1 MAQST
6 LQTSAPAERVEP
18 IEKAIPKTHTSPQRH
33 FTRLIANVE
42 PILVVITALAIVTSM
57 ALEQLEMPTWTILT
71 VNVISYLAGGYFGVQ
86 AGFQS
91 LLHKEI
97 NVDLLMVL
105 AAAGA
110 ALVDQWHEGA
120 ILLFL
125 FSLSN
130 VLQDYAMGRSRKAIQ
145 SLLDLRPD
153 TATIRR
159 DDRLVE
165 VPVEELRHGDVV
177 ILQPGERIPVDGR
190 VIRGSAS
197 VNQASITGESVP
209 VLKQV
214 GDEVFAGTI
223 NENGALDIE
232 VTRLS
237 SESTLSRIIQMVE
250 NAQAN
255 KANTQTALDKFEQYY
270 AMVVIGATLLLI
282 FLPPLLTNV
291 DFNDNFYRA
300 MVVMVVASPCALVIS
315 TPASILSAI
324 ANGARHGVLFKGG
337 AHLENMAQIKV
348 VAFDKTGTI
357 TTGKPVVT
365 DIVVLNGLSENDLL
379 KLTAS
384 AEARSEHPLANAVVK
399 AANERQLSLVE
410 PEIFE
415 AVPGRGI
422 RATIEGKDLL
432 VGSERLFDE
441 GGIVIP
447 DSIRQQQEGFYQN
460 GKTALLVYQ
469 QPEHWLGIVA
479 IADTARP
486 EAKRALEALHHVGIQ
501 KIAMLTG
508 DNPQV
513 AAAIAGSTGID
524 APYANLMPEDK
535 VTVLNELAAAYG
547 PVAMV
552 GDGVNDAPALAT
564 ASLGIAMGAAGTD
577 VALETADVVL
587 MSSDLSKIPYA
598 IALSKRARRI
608 VIQNLTFSMSVIV
621 VLVISAL
628 LPFIRL
634 PLPLGVVGHEGSTV
648 IVVLNGLR
656 LLAFRPE

>member
-18 IEKAIPKTHTSPQRH
+18 IEKAIPKTHTPPQSH
-33 FTRLIANVE
+33 FTRLIANIE
-42 PILVVITALAIVTSM
+42 PVLVVITALAIVTSM
-57 ALEQLEMPTWTILT
+57 AFEQLDLPAWTVLSA
-71 VNVISYLAGGYFGVQ
+71 NVISYLAGGYFGVQ

-177 ILQPGERIPVDGR
+177 ILQPGARIPVDGR

-223 NENGALDIE
+223 NENGALDVE

-270 AMVVIGATLLLI
+270 AMVVIGMTILLI
-282 FLPPLLTNV
+282 FLPPLLTSV

-337 AHLENMAQIKV
+337 AHLESMALIKV

-357 TTGKPVVT
+357 TTGKPIVT
-365 DIVVLNGLSENDLL
+365 DIVVLDGLSENELL

-422 RATIEGKDLL
+422 RATIDGKDLL
-432 VGSERLFDE
+432 IGSERLFDE
-441 GGIVIP
+441 GDIVIP

-479 IADTARP
+479 IADTPRP

-535 VTVLNELAAAYG
+535 VTVLNELAAEYG

-608 VIQNLTFSMSVIV
+608 VIQNLIFSMSVIV

-628 LPFIRL
+628 LPFVQL

>member
-6 LQTSAPAERVEP
+6 LQTSTVEP
-18 IEKAIPKTHTSPQRH
+18 IAKIIPKPQASRANH
-33 FTRLIANVE
+33 LARLVANIE
-42 PILVVITALAIVTSM
+42 PALVVITALAIAISM
-57 ALEQLEMPTWTILT
+57 AFEQLEMPAWTILT
-71 VNVISYLAGGYFGVQ
+71 ANIISYLAGGYFGVQ
-86 AGFQS
+86 AGLQS

-105 AAAGA
+105 AAGGA
-110 ALVDQWHEGA
+110 ALVNQWHEGA

-130 VLQDYAMGRSRKAIQ
+130 VLQDYAMGRSRRAIQ

-159 DDRLVE
+159 DDHLVE

-177 ILQPGERIPVDGR
+177 ILQPGARIPVDGR
-190 VIRGSAS
+190 VIRGTAS

-209 VLKQV
+209 VLKQP

-223 NENGALDIE
+223 NENGALDVE

-282 FLPPLLTNV
+282 FLPPLLTSV
-291 DFNDNFYRA
+291 SFNENFYRA

-337 AHLENMAQIKV
+337 AHLESMALIKV

-357 TTGKPVVT
+357 TTGKPIVT

-399 AANERQLSLVE
+399 AAKERQLALAE
-410 PEIFE
+410 PEVFE

-422 RATIEGKDLL
+422 RATIEGQDLL
-432 VGSERLFDE
+432 IGSERLFDE
-441 GGIVIP
+441 DNIAIP
-447 DSIRQQQEGFYQN
+447 DAIRQQQETFYQN

-469 QPEHWLGIVA
+469 QPERWLGIVA

-486 EAKRALEALHHVGIQ
+486 EAKNALQALHHVGIQ

-513 AAAIAGSTGID
+513 AAAIASATGID
-524 APYANLMPEDK
+524 TPYANLMPEDK
-535 VTVLNELAAAYG
+535 VTVLNQLATEYG

-577 VALETADVVL
+577 VALETADIVL

-598 IALSKRARRI
+598 IALSKRARRV
-608 VIQNLTFSMSVIV
+608 VIQNLVFSMSVIV

-628 LPFIRL
+628 LPFVHL

-656 LLAFRPE
+656 LLAFKPE

>member
-6 LQTSAPAERVEP
+6 LQTSTPTERVEP
-18 IEKAIPKTHTSPQRH
+18 IERIIPKPQASP
-33 FTRLIANVE
+33 ANHLAPLVANIE
-42 PILVVITALAIVTSM
+42 PALVVITALAIATSM
-57 ALEQLEMPTWTILT
+57 AFEQLEMPAWTILT
-71 VNVISYLAGGYFGVQ
+71 ANIISYLAGGYFGVQ
-86 AGFQS
+86 AGLQS

-105 AAAGA
+105 AAGGA
-110 ALVDQWHEGA
+110 ALVNQWHEGA

-130 VLQDYAMGRSRKAIQ
+130 VLQDYAMGRSRRAIQ

-159 DDRLVE
+159 DDHLVE

-177 ILQPGERIPVDGR
+177 ILQPGARIPVDGR
-190 VIRGSAS
+190 VIRGTAS

-209 VLKQV
+209 VLKQP

-223 NENGALDIE
+223 NENGALDVE

-270 AMVVIGATLLLI
+270 AMVVIGATLLLV
-282 FLPPLLTNV
+282 FLPPLLTSV
-291 DFNDNFYRA
+291 DFNANFYRA

-337 AHLENMAQIKV
+337 AHLESMALIKV

-357 TTGKPVVT
+357 TTGKPIVT

-399 AANERQLSLVE
+399 AANERQLVLAE
-410 PEIFE
+410 PEVFE

-422 RATIEGKDLL
+422 RVTIEGQALL
-432 VGSERLFDE
+432 IGSERLFDE
-441 GGIVIP
+441 DHIAIP
-447 DSIRQQQEGFYQN
+447 DAIRQQQEAFYKD

-486 EAKRALEALHHVGIQ
+486 EAKQIIKALHHVGI
-501 KIAMLTG
+501 KKVAMLTG

-513 AAAIAGSTGID
+513 AAAIASSIGID
-524 APYANLMPEDK
+524 TPYANLMPEDK
-535 VTVLNELAAAYG
+535 VTVLNELAAQYG

-598 IALSKRARRI
+598 IALSKRARRV
-608 VIQNLTFSMSVIV
+608 VIQNLVFSMSVIV

-628 LPFIRL
+628 LPFVHL

-656 LLAFRPE
+656 LLAFKPE

>member
-1 MAQST
+1 MAQFT
-6 LQTSAPAERVEP
+6 LKSPFQVEGLEPVVKSPIKQKSPAQPVWAREHIER
-18 IEKAIPKTHTSPQRH
+18 
-33 FTRLIANVE
+33 L
-42 PILVVITALAIVTSM
+42 LVVITALAIASSVIFERL
-57 ALEQLEMPTWTILT
+57 ALPAWTILLANLT
-71 VNVISYLAGGYFGVQ
+71 SYIAGGYFGVLE
-86 AGFQS
+86 GLSS
-91 LLHKEI
+91 LRHKEI

-105 AAAGA
+105 AAGGA
-110 ALVDQWHEGA
+110 ALVNQWHEGA

-153 TATIRR
+153 TATIRHGN
-159 DDRLVE
+159 DLVK
-165 VPVEELRHGDVV
+165 VAVEELKRGDVV

-190 VIRGSAS
+190 VVRGAAS

-209 VLKQV
+209 VYKQV

-223 NENGALDIE
+223 NENGALDIK
-232 VTRLS
+232 VSRLA
-237 SESTLSRIIQMVE
+237 SESTLSRIIQLVE
-250 NAQAN
+250 SAQGN
-255 KANTQTALDKFEQYY
+255 KAETQRFLDKFEQYY
-270 AMVVIGATLLLI
+270 AMVVIGFTLLLI
-282 FLPPLLTNV
+282 FLPPLLINV
-291 DFNDNFYRA
+291 NFSDNFYRA

-337 AHLENMAQIKV
+337 AYLENMALLKV

-357 TTGKPVVT
+357 TTGRPIVT
-365 DIVVLNGLSENDLL
+365 DLVRLNGLSEDELL
-379 KLTAS
+379 ALAAS
-384 AEARSEHPLANAVVK
+384 AESRSEHPLANAVVQ
-399 AANERQLSLVE
+399 AACQRQLMLIE
-410 PEIFE
+410 PDHFE
-415 AVPGRGI
+415 AVPGRGVKVQLQSHNI
-422 RATIEGKDLL
+422 LI
-432 VGSERLFDE
+432 GSERLFE
-441 GGIVIP
+441 EAHIEIP
-447 DSIRQQQEGFYQN
+447 ASVKNQQTAFYQA

-469 QPEHWLGIVA
+469 QPNDWLGIIA
-479 IADTARP
+479 IADTPRP
-486 EAKRALEALHHVGIQ
+486 EAKRAVEALHQVGIE

-513 AAAIAGSTGID
+513 AAAIASATGID
-524 APYANLMPEDK
+524 TPYANLMPEDK
-535 VTVLNELAAAYG
+535 VAVLNELAAKYG

-608 VIQNLTFSMSVIV
+608 MLQNIAFSLSVII
-621 VLVISAL
+621 VLVIGAL
-628 LPFIRL
+628 LPMIRL
-634 PLPLGVVGHEGSTV
+634 PLPLGVIGHEGSTV

-656 LLAFRPE
+656 LLAFKPN

>member
-6 LQTSAPAERVEP
+6 LQTSTLTERVEP
-18 IEKAIPKTHTSPQRH
+18 LENSILKPKPPSDKSSWLGTN
-33 FTRLIANVE
+33 FEAL
-42 PILVVITALAIVTSM
+42 LVVITALAIAASM
-57 ALEQLEMPTWTILT
+57 IFEKAEMPAWAILAA
-71 VNVISYLAGGYFGVQ
+71 NVISYLAGGYFGVI
-86 AGFQS
+86 ASWSS
-91 LLHKEI
+91 LRQKEI

-110 ALVDQWHEGA
+110 ALVNQWHEGA

-130 VLQDYAMGRSRKAIQ
+130 VLQDYAMGRSRRAIQ

-165 VPVEELRHGDVV
+165 VAVEELRHGDVV
-177 ILQPGERIPVDGR
+177 ILQPGARIPVDGR
-190 VIRGSAS
+190 VIRGTAS

-209 VLKQV
+209 VLKQP

-223 NENGALDIE
+223 NENGALDVE

-237 SESTLSRIIQMVE
+237 SESTLARIIQMVE

-282 FLPPLLTNV
+282 FLPPLLTSV
-291 DFNDNFYRA
+291 SFNENFYRA

-337 AHLENMAQIKV
+337 AHLESMALIKV

-357 TTGKPVVT
+357 TTGKPIVT
-365 DIVVLNGLSENDLL
+365 DVAVLNGLSENDLI

-399 AANERQLSLVE
+399 AATERQLTLAE
-410 PEIFE
+410 PEVFE

-432 VGSERLFDE
+432 IGSERLFDE
-441 GGIVIP
+441 GNIAIP
-447 DSIRQQQEGFYQN
+447 DAIRQQQEAFYKE

-479 IADTARP
+479 IADTPRP
-486 EAKRALEALHHVGIQ
+486 EAKQIIEALHHVGI
-501 KIAMLTG
+501 KKVAMLTG

-513 AAAIAGSTGID
+513 AAAIASSIGID
-524 APYANLMPEDK
+524 TPYANLMPEDK
-535 VTVLNELAAAYG
+535 VTVLNQLAAEYG

-577 VALETADVVL
+577 VAMETADVVL

-598 IALSKRARRI
+598 IALSKRARRV
-608 VIQNLTFSMSVIV
+608 VIQNLVFSMSVIV

-628 LPFIRL
+628 LPFVHL

-656 LLAFRPE
+656 LLAFKPE